1 MLGLEQPLNR
11 FYVKNILTS
20 MIEVQKE
27 RKMKT

>member
-1 MLGLEQPLNR
+1 MLGLEQALNR

-20 MIEVQKE
+20 MMEVQKE